1 MKKIMNM
8 KKTFAAILA
17 ASVAASAASVAENQE
32 LLESKVDSINAKR
45 GVEITGAI
53 RAVAQTSRLDTD
65 NDPTGKNHMPN
76 VEKDE
81 FVTADLNFGFRPWEN
96 VRANATLRLEAG
108 MQEYFASAAK
118 SISIPWLNAEGNLG
132 NSFYWVVGDFRQQY
146 SPLTLFLPSL
156 EIMYEPQIFARKRYM
171 AEHEQFIEGNQRN
184 LQGVNLQFRTNL
196 NESVGEVRAEALFA
210 RINRTAVLDLTGAEG
225 NILPSDEVWGA
236 SQSANMDKFL
246 LAGNFE
252 ILPLNRSL
260 YVGATPMYI
269 FDNKNSYSY
278 AYRHPHNDQ
287 SKPYEAVDINPY
299 DLNPQETF
307 VLSGRVGADVA
318 ALTGNK
324 NLVLDVMGEFAMS
337 NDKVY
342 KADSSVA
349 RNEGEDAWKEVLDYN
364 DESIVVVPETDS
376 TPEQVL
382 MSNLAK
388 NDGDEYYLV
397 ADSFMT
403 EKQTGIALLVNANL
417 GYKTDDWGARVAVDF
432 VMNDSAWFNNLAQ
445 SPRFFA
451 QRILNSDKDGLTVKY
466 GVNSPLY
473 SSFDALYNFSPK
485 FSPVALG
492 GHASAADP
500 LKPVG
505 TNDDAF
511 KNSSVS
517 SYNIANYNKNSW
529 TTNVYTRNQLAL
541 LETLTDPALQLSLP
555 NGLATAN
562 RVGARVNLIAN
573 VKDFAEVQGLF
584 SMFNQVKG
592 ETKLAHVILA
602 DTSLAGVNTF
612 IHTVPFAYKPAKYTE
627 FGGGAKIDIFKMVGF
642 SKPLE
647 ISGSYKHSERTID
660 TDDWASVGGVDMSS
674 SLKSDFINAGLYV
687 QYLPRLG
694 FNAGFQMI
702 NTKFENT
709 EISVP
714 SIKEA
719 ATLMKGTQMQWM
731 VGVDY
736 NIAPNAWLAINV
748 GKVNVR
754 NEYDLSEIYDRA
766 YAKEYN
772 RAYAEAYRE
781 AYQDAGVDFD
791 INGVADAEAR
801 ANAKA
806 VADSKAGEFAEGA
819 AAYAQ
824 DYMVNLEAENLPDY
838 YTNPK
843 SELSYK
849 SEFSQFILE
858 ASLNVEF

>member
-45 GVEITGAI
+45 GVEITGSI
-53 RAVAQTSRLDTD
+53 RAVAQTSRLKTD
-65 NDPTGKNHMPN
+65 NDPTGLNHMPN

-118 SISIPWLNAEGNLG
+118 SISVAWLNAEGNLG

-146 SPLTLFLPSL
+146 SPLTLFLPGL
-156 EIMYEPQIFARKRYM
+156 DIMYEPQIFARKRYM

-236 SQSANMDKFL
+236 SLSANMDKFL
-246 LAGNFE
+246 AAGNFE

-260 YVGATPMYI
+260 YVGVTPMYI
-269 FDNKNSYSY
+269 FDNEKSYSY
-278 AYRHPHNDQ
+278 AYRHPENDQ
-287 SKPYEAVDINPY
+287 SKPYEPVDINPY
-299 DLNPQETF
+299 ELNPQETF
-307 VLSGRVGADVA
+307 IVSGRVGADVA

-324 NLVLDVMGEFAMS
+324 NLVLDVMGEVAMS

-342 KADSSVA
+342 RADSAVVFEYEDDGSISL
-349 RNEGEDAWKEVLDYN
+349 EDAEDADGNPILDAEGNAVQVPVMAEN
-364 DESIVVVPETDS
+364 DDGEHY
-376 TPEQVL
+376 
-382 MSNLAK
+382 LAP
-388 NDGDEYYLV
+388 NG
-397 ADSFMT
+397 FQN
-403 EKQTGIALLVNANL
+403 EKLTGIAVLANANL
-417 GYKTDDWGARVAVDF
+417 GYKTDSWGARIVVDF
-432 VMNDSAWFNNLAQ
+432 VMNDSNWFNNMAQ

-492 GHASAADP
+492 GHANAKDP
-500 LKPVG
+500 LKPLG

-517 SYNIANYNKNSW
+517 SYNIANYNKNSY
-529 TTNVYTRNQLAL
+529 TTNVFTRNQLAL
-541 LETLTDPALQLSLP
+541 LETLQDPALQMSLP
-555 NGLATAN
+555 NGLATSN

-573 VKDFAEVQGLF
+573 IKDFVEVQGLF
-584 SMFNQVKG
+584 SKFNQVKG
-592 ETKLAHVILA
+592 LTYVSHFPMQFGLV
-602 DTSLAGVNTF
+602 DSLTISLKA
-612 IHTVPFAYKPAKYTE
+612 ASYTE
-627 FGGGAKIDIFKMVGF
+627 FGGGAKVDIFKALGF

-647 ISGSYKHSERTID
+647 LSGSYKHSERKMDVDNAID
-660 TDDWASVGGVDMSS
+660 PDLANVSS
-674 SLKSDFINAGLYV
+674 ELKSDFINAGLYV

-694 FNAGFQMI
+694 FNAGLQMI
-702 NTKFENT
+702 TT
-709 EISVP
+709 EFKNDINP
-714 SIKEA
+714 YMA
-719 ATLMKGTQMQWM
+719 DAPLMKGKQMQWM
-731 VGVDY
+731 VGLDY
-736 NIAPNAWLAINV
+736 NIAPNAWLAINY
-748 GKVNVR
+748 GMINVE
-754 NEYDLSEIYDRA
+754 NEYDTSDLVAAQSS
-766 YAKEYN
+766 K
-772 RAYAEAYRE
+772 
-781 AYQDAGVDFD
+781 GV
-791 INGVADAEAR
+791 V
-801 ANAKA
+801 
-806 VADSKAGEFAEGA
+806 
-819 AAYAQ
+819 
-824 DYMVNLEAENLPDY
+824 NLPDY
-838 YTNPK
+838 YDVTK
-843 SELSYK
+843 DETGTYK
-849 SEFSQFILE
+849 HKFSQMVLE